1 MLSIVTEI
9 GPSCQY
15 TDYSSGKS
23 LGAQVAPGTSHG
35 REGCAHSR
43 TMTNL
48 SPPESPRSNGLCARA
63 LDGLTWLLRASLI
76 LAMAI
81 MLFCIGLQVIMRYV
95 FAQTPSWSK
104 ELAILMFAWCA
115 LGGLA
120 LGVREGFHVRMDLL
134 LDRLPA
140 RARVWA
146 ERGIDA
152 ATALL
157 GVYLAVAG
165 WRYVD
170 MTRGA
175 TSAAIQ
181 YPIECLHALA
191 PVAGVLMAVF
201 ALERMWRGAPLNP
214 QQEQVAL

>member
-1 MLSIVTEI
+1 
-9 GPSCQY
+9 
-15 TDYSSGKS
+15 
-23 LGAQVAPGTSHG
+23 
-35 REGCAHSR
+35 
-43 TMTNL
+43 MTHFPDSFMPALPNW
-48 SPPESPRSNGLCARA
+48 CTRA
-63 LDGLTWLLRASLI
+63 LDGLAWMLRASLI
-76 LAMAI
+76 TAMGI
-81 MLFCIGLQVIMRYV
+81 MLFCIALQVVMRYV
-95 FAQTPSWSK
+95 FARTPSWSE

-134 LDRLPA
+134 LDRLSPTA
-140 RARVWA
+140 RLWS

-152 ATALL
+152 ATAVL
-157 GVYLAVAG
+157 GAYLAVAG

-191 PVAGVLMAVF
+191 PLTGLLIMLF
-201 ALERMWRGAPLNP
+201 ASERAWRGAPNVDAT
-214 QQEQVAL
+214 QQVSA

>member
-1 MLSIVTEI
+1 MIKFSDSAS
-9 GPSCQY
+9 P
-15 TDYSSGKS
+15 
-23 LGAQVAPGTSHG
+23 AGTNWST
-35 REGCAHSR
+35 RV
-43 TMTNL
+43 L
-48 SPPESPRSNGLCARA
+48 NGLA
-63 LDGLTWLLRASLI
+63 WMLRASLI
-76 LAMAI
+76 TAMAI
-81 MLFCIGLQVIMRYV
+81 MLFCIALQVIMRYV
-95 FAQTPSWSK
+95 FARTPSWSE

-134 LDRLPA
+134 LDRLSPA
-140 RARVWA
+140 ARGWS
-146 ERGIDA
+146 ERGIDM

-157 GVYLAVAG
+157 GGYLAVAG

-191 PVAGVLMAVF
+191 PVTGVLMALF
-201 ALERMWRGAPLNP
+201 ALERAWRGAPAV
-214 QQEQVAL
+214 VAPEKVST

>member
-1 MLSIVTEI
+1 MTTPERS
-9 GPSCQY
+9 P
-15 TDYSSGKS
+15 KP
-23 LGAQVAPGTSHG
+23 A
-35 REGCAHSR
+35 SR
-43 TMTNL
+43 
-48 SPPESPRSNGLCARA
+48 GLCFRIVEGVAW
-63 LDGLTWLLRASLI
+63 TLRASLI
-76 LAMAI
+76 LAMAV
-81 MLFCIGLQVIMRYV
+81 MLFCIALQVLMRYV
-95 FAQTPSWSK
+95 FAQTPSWSE

-134 LDRLPA
+134 LERLSSS
-140 RARVWA
+140 ARVWA

-152 ATALL
+152 ITATL
-157 GVYLAVAG
+157 GGYLAVAG

-201 ALERMWRGAPLNP
+201 ALERLWRGAPV
-214 QQEQVAL
+214 QGTREQVTA

>member
-1 MLSIVTEI
+1 
-9 GPSCQY
+9 
-15 TDYSSGKS
+15 
-23 LGAQVAPGTSHG
+23 
-35 REGCAHSR
+35 
-43 TMTNL
+43 MTNTPPSEL
-48 SPPESPRSNGLCARA
+48 PASPGLCVQALNGLAWA
-63 LDGLTWLLRASLI
+63 LRASLI
-76 LAMAI
+76 VAMAI
-81 MLFCIGLQVIMRYV
+81 MLFCLGLQVLMRYV
-95 FAQTPSWSK
+95 FAQTPSWSE

-134 LDRLPA
+134 LDQLSPPA
-140 RARVWA
+140 RRWA

-152 ATALL
+152 VTSAL
-157 GVYLAVAG
+157 GAYLAVAG

-201 ALERMWRGAPLNP
+201 ALERVWRGAPADA
-214 QQEQVAL
+214 QHEQVAA

>member
-1 MLSIVTEI
+1 MTKPLHSESRPASGVCSRIV
-9 GPSCQY
+9 
-15 TDYSSGKS
+15 
-23 LGAQVAPGTSHG
+23 
-35 REGCAHSR
+35 
-43 TMTNL
+43 
-48 SPPESPRSNGLCARA
+48 
-63 LDGLTWLLRASLI
+63 DGLTWLLRASLI
-76 LAMAI
+76 TAMAI
-81 MLFCIGLQVIMRYV
+81 MLFCLGLQVLMRYA
-95 FAQTPSWSK
+95 FAQTPSWSE

-134 LDRLPA
+134 LDRLPV

-157 GVYLAVAG
+157 GAYLAVAG

-201 ALERMWRGAPLNP
+201 ALERVWRGAPVNA
-214 QQEQVAL
+214 QHEQVAS

>member
-1 MLSIVTEI
+1 LAWS
-9 GPSCQY
+9 
-15 TDYSSGKS
+15 
-23 LGAQVAPGTSHG
+23 
-35 REGCAHSR
+35 
-43 TMTNL
+43 
-48 SPPESPRSNGLCARA
+48 
-63 LDGLTWLLRASLI
+63 LRASLI
-76 LAMAI
+76 AAMAI
-81 MLFCIGLQVIMRYV
+81 MLLCIGLQVLMRYV
-95 FAQTPSWSK
+95 FSQTPSWSE

-134 LDRLPA
+134 LDLLSPSA
-140 RARVWA
+140 RSWA

-152 ATALL
+152 ITAVL
-157 GVYLAVAG
+157 GAYLAVAG

-191 PVAGVLMAVF
+191 PVAGILMALF
-201 ALERMWRGAPLNP
+201 ALERAWRGAPADAKT
-214 QQEQVAL
+214 EQVAV

>member
-1 MLSIVTEI
+1 
-9 GPSCQY
+9 
-15 TDYSSGKS
+15 
-23 LGAQVAPGTSHG
+23 
-35 REGCAHSR
+35 
-43 TMTNL
+43 MTNFPHNAL
-48 SPPESPRSNGLCARA
+48 PALPNVCVRA
-63 LDGLTWLLRASLI
+63 LTGLAWILRASLI
-76 LAMAI
+76 VAMAV
-81 MLFCIGLQVIMRYV
+81 MLFCIALQVVMRYV
-95 FAQTPSWSK
+95 FAQTPSWSE

-134 LDRLPA
+134 LDRLSPLA
-140 RARVWA
+140 RLWS
-146 ERGIDA
+146 ERGIDV

-157 GVYLAVAG
+157 GAYLAVAG

-191 PVAGVLMAVF
+191 PVAGVLMTVF
-201 ALERMWRGAPLNP
+201 ALERAWRGTPATDGA
-214 QQEQVAL
+214 EKVSA